1 MKQRFDHGD
10 VFEFDGEQLVAQEGR
25 GCDGCAFESAPSTF
39 CAAHFECSYPPMKFI
54 PLIEHLKN
62 QMKDPKP

>member
-1 MKQRFDHGD
+1 MKRSFNHGD
-10 VFEFDGEQLVAQEGR
+10 VFEFDGEQLIAQEGR
-25 GCDGCAFESAPSTF
+25 WCDGCVFESVRGTF
-39 CAAHFECSYPPMKFI
+39 CATHFECSSPSVKFI